1 MSKHKVVLTTQDR
14 EELAPL
20 LNITKAE
27 RELMPK
33 EILEKLELLA
43 KEQEEGGYQDLE
55 QIIEESLQIVESL
68 EPNADASALYETHK
82 RSQLKNYIWW
92 ITHYQ
97 VFLARRKAQRARRKC
112 QNKNKS

>member
-27 RELMPK
+27 RELMPQ
-33 EILEKLELLA
+33 EVLEKLELLA

-68 EPNADASALYETHK
+68 EPNADMLYDTHK
-82 RSQLKNYIWW
+82 RSRLKDYIWW
-92 ITHYQ
+92 RTHYQ
-97 VFLARRKAQRARRKC
+97 VFLSKRKAQRARRKC
-112 QNKNKS
+112 YKKKNKS

>member
-68 EPNADASALYETHK
+68 EPNADVSALYETHK
-82 RSQLKNYIWW
+82 RSQLKSYIWW
-92 ITHYQ
+92 RTHYQ

-112 QNKNKS
+112 HKKKK

>member
-43 KEQEEGGYQDLE
+43 KRINSKLICYHWF
-55 QIIEESLQIVESL
+55 V
-68 EPNADASALYETHK
+68 
-82 RSQLKNYIWW
+82 
-92 ITHYQ
+92 
-97 VFLARRKAQRARRKC
+97 
-112 QNKNKS
+112 

>member
-27 RELMPK
+27 RELMPE

-43 KEQEEGGYQDLE
+43 KEQEDGRYQDLE
-55 QIIEESLQIVESL
+55 QIIEESLHIVESL
-68 EPNADASALYETHK
+68 EPNADSSALYEIHK
-82 RSQLKNYIWW
+82 RRQVKEHLWW
-92 ITHYQ
+92 KTHYK

-112 QNKNKS
+112 YKNKK

>member
-33 EILEKLELLA
+33 EILAKKLELLA
-43 KEQEEGGYQDLE
+43 KEQEERRL
-55 QIIEESLQIVESL
+55 S
-68 EPNADASALYETHK
+68 
-82 RSQLKNYIWW
+82 RS
-92 ITHYQ
+92 
-97 VFLARRKAQRARRKC
+97 
-112 QNKNKS
+112 